1 MCDIINNFN
10 NKINDIVNKNVET
23 KINEIKNKVSKKII
37 ELYKNKDVK
46 KIKLNDILKL
56 FDEFNDNNINIL
68 YDEELE
74 IYKFKEARTFYVLE
88 NTTTNINSTSINDF
102 VIIGKIK
109 NNEIINLSTG
119 DILKCKKNNWKYTIK
134 NDDNE
139 SESE

>member
-10 NKINDIVNKNVET
+10 NKINDIVNKNIET

-74 IYKFKEARTFYVLE
+74 IYKSI
-88 NTTTNINSTSINDF
+88 TTNEVKSICLEVLKPDQSIFISTWDQYP
-102 VIIGKIK
+102 K
-109 NNEIINLSTG
+109 TG
-119 DILKCKKNNWKYTIK
+119 VTK
-134 NDDNE
+134 
-139 SESE
+139 